1 MVINPIIVMS
11 STKIKKKNNCV
22 LSVLNKQILKTPRM
36 INDPGRYSYIIV
48 IKILISSMKSATNA

>member
-11 STKIKKKNNCV
+11 STKIKKNNCV
-22 LSVLNKQILKTPRM
+22 LSVLNKQILKTPGM